1 MGLSMSKVGLRT
13 ETADGGLPSVEF
25 WIEEGFALCR
35 PDRKPDMAR
44 HEVKVLIA
52 VKKVTP
58 VAQGDSGNEVIR
70 RWDWQTLSSNCMS
83 NPVG

>member
-1 MGLSMSKVGLRT
+1 M
-13 ETADGGLPSVEF
+13 PSRQK
-25 WIEEGFALCR
+25 A
-35 PDRKPDMAR
+35 DMAR

-83 NPVG
+83 KPVG